1 VGAPIGYGRFCIKF
15 PQQNERWATQ
25 AQLSAEPL
33 VNNCIFCVLGVDE
46 DGCVVF
52 LYSGNRKASLVYS
65 GKTIGGNNC
74 ATIMGSKATLF
85 VSLVLF
91 IPGK

>member
-1 VGAPIGYGRFCIKF
+1 MDVLYFC
-15 PQQNERWATQ
+15 A
-25 AQLSAEPL
+25 LGVDDSCD
-33 VNNCIFCVLGVDE
+33 NCIFCVLGVDE
-46 DGCVVF
+46 DGCAIF

-65 GKTIGGNNC
+65 GKTAVGDNC
-74 ATIMGSKATLF
+74 ATIMGSKAKLF